1 MISTEAQD
9 TRCDLGFTSNIKL
22 QTIYKQPEIVSSS
35 KIMRHHQ
42 RISEKSRDNETAG
55 ELRKAG

>member
-42 RISEKSRDNETAG
+42 ESFCWLPSK
-55 ELRKAG
+55 K